1 MNERVIRVENVSKIY
16 RIWDEPG
23 ARFTSLLLE
32 GASHLFPGNS
42 RVARWLLERSKRHFR
57 DFYALR
63 EVSMELRR
71 GESIGIIGRNGSG
84 KSTLLQIVAGTLRPT
99 SGEVEITGRVAA
111 LLELGSGFN
120 PEFTG
125 RENVYLNATVLGLKR
140 KEIDERF
147 ESITAFADIG
157 EFLDEPVKTYSS
169 GMFVRLA
176 FAVIT
181 HVSAD
186 ILLID
191 EALTVGDIFFQQKCY
206 GHLARLKED
215 GVAIVL
221 VTHGMNDVEQF
232 CSRAY
237 LLHQGALRATGPSA
251 EVVKRYYLINQ
262 APLPTLPTASKP
274 DTVAG
279 AEQVNSPKEDWPTPA
294 AFFDLSGIPQVT
306 DGTARCLQIGLCNLR
321 GEPSTVFQQGEEAEF
336 FYEYELLRGIDQPI
350 VGVVLF
356 NNKQVIV
363 HGKNSLEYGS
373 EFGAGYPA
381 GTKLRFKHRVKLE
394 IAVGLYTF
402 ESGFASISRTDAAN
416 ASQLNHFDLT
426 DRVYRHCHLNGLGP
440 FEVIFRHS
448 GYPTQLL
455 HHGVANLPGKIDL
468 LKASA

>member
-1 MNERVIRVENVSKIY
+1 MNERVIRVDNVSKIY

-32 GASHLFPGNS
+32 GASRLLPGNTRLAEWFS
-42 RVARWLLERSKRHFR
+42 GRSKRHFR

-63 EVSMELRR
+63 DVSMELRR

-262 APLPTLPTASKP
+262 APLPSLASASKAGSVP
-274 DTVAG
+274 DA
-279 AEQVNSPKEDWPTPA
+279 AQAMPNEDWPIPA
-294 AFFDLSGIPQVT
+294 AFFDIGGIPQVT
-306 DGTARCLQIGLCNLR
+306 DGTARCVSIGLCNVR
-321 GEPSTVFQQGEEAEF
+321 GQPSTVFEQGEEAEF

-373 EFGAGYPA
+373 AFGGGYAA
-381 GTKLRFKHRVKLE
+381 GTKLRFRHTIKLE

-402 ESGFASISRTDAAN
+402 EAGFASISRTDAAN
-416 ASQLNHFDLT
+416 ASQMNHFELT

-440 FEVIFRHS
+440 FEVIFRHR

-455 HHGVANLPGKIDL
+455 HHGVANLAGKIDL
-468 LKASA
+468 LKAWR